1 MSHLFFRRSCPITAR
16 IRYYQTYKG
25 MATTVKEALS
35 NGKLYT
41 DQEQYIFLKLPVSAS
56 REAFNLMAATS
67 SSSSTSDLFRGIIFD
82 KDEITMMIPTS
93 EYHVFKKDKNEQDGT
108 LLLPENVEVGSS
120 PYRLITF
127 DIVLD
132 PNLIG
137 FMHTVTKVLAEEKI
151 SVLPFAAYSRDHIFV
166 QEKDFNTAMAALE
179 RLRDDSSTTD
189 STTPSSA

>member
-1 MSHLFFRRSCPITAR
+1 MSHLFFPRCRIAAR
-16 IRYYQTYKG
+16 IQWNRTYSG

-41 DQEQYIFLKLPVSAS
+41 DQQQYTFLRFPVSANGHALS
-56 REAFNLMAATS
+56 LMAS
-67 SSSSTSDLFRGIIFD
+67 STSSSTSDLFRGIIFD
-82 KDEITMMIPTS
+82 KDEITMMIPS
-93 EYHVFKKDKNEQDGT
+93 SDYHVFKNSTEQEAAFLKDDHDD
-108 LLLPENVEVGSS
+108 VEVGST

-137 FMHTVTKVLAEEKI
+137 FMHAVTKVLAEENI

-166 QEKDFNTAMAALE
+166 QEKDFNKARAALE
-179 RLRDDSSTTD
+179 RLRDDSTSTV
-189 STTPSSA
+189 

>member
-1 MSHLFFRRSCPITAR
+1 
-16 IRYYQTYKG
+16 

-41 DQEQYIFLKLPVSAS
+41 DQEQYTFLKLPVSAS
-56 REAFNLMAATS
+56 RDALNLMAASAS
-67 SSSSTSDLFRGIIFD
+67 SSRSELFRGTIFD
-82 KDEITMMIPTS
+82 KDEITMMIPTNDYCVS
-93 EYHVFKKDKNEQDGT
+93 RKGENEQEEAGVLHNDD
-108 LLLPENVEVGSS
+108 VEVGSS

-137 FMHTVTKVLAEEKI
+137 FMHTVTKVLAEENI

-166 QEKDFNTAMAALE
+166 QEKDFKKAVAALE
-179 RLRDDSSTTD
+179 RLRDDSV
-189 STTPSSA
+189 